1 MTDGQKFYICKKC
14 GNLVGMVHSSG
25 APLSCCGAY
34 MQELVPNTVEA
45 AAEKH
50 LPVITSSNGRV
61 LVEVGSIP
69 HPMVEEH
76 LIAWIYLQTRSG
88 GQRKRLQPGERP
100 RAVFAVEGDEPVAA
114 FAYCNLHGLWGVS
127 IL

>member
-1 MTDGQKFYICKKC
+1 MTESQKFFICKKC
-14 GNLVGMVHSSG
+14 GNLVGMVHYSG

-34 MQELVPNTVEA
+34 MQELAPNTSTA
-45 AAEKH
+45 SAEKH

-69 HPMVEEH
+69 HPMTEEH
-76 LIAWIYLQTRSG
+76 LIEWIYLQTRSG
-88 GQRKRLQPGERP
+88 GQRKRLLPGEKP
-100 RAVFAVEGDEPVAA
+100 RAVFVVEGDEPIAA